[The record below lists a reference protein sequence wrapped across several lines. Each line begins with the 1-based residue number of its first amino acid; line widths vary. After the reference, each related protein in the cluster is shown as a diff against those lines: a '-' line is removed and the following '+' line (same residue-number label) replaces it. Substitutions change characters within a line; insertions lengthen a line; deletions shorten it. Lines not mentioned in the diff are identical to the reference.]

1 VSDFQLQKHPH
12 RRLNAL
18 TREWVLVSPH
28 RTQRPWLGQ
37 TEDRPATSTPS
48 YDPTCYMCPG
58 NHRAGGAHNPVYT
71 TTYVFDNDYPA
82 LLPDTPAG
90 GCDVQGLL
98 VAKSE
103 PGLCRVMCFS
113 PRHNRSLSQM
123 DPAEV
128 QQVVDVW
135 TDQYTEMAAM
145 PQLNYIQIFENRG
158 AMMGCSNPHPHCQ
171 IWGSAAM
178 PNEPLKEQAS
188 QSEYLSRSGSC
199 LLCDYVAA
207 ERLAKERIVIEN
219 QHFLALVPF
228 WAVWPF
234 EVLVLPLRHIATL
247 TELSSAER
255 GSLARILRQ
264 LTSGYDRLFDVA
276 FPYSMGFHPQPAD
289 GPVHPEWHLHAH
301 FFPPLLR
308 SATVRKFMVGYE
320 LLGTPQRDITAET
333 AAERLREKCAA
344 EQTPQG

>member
-1 VSDFQLQKHPH
+1 
-12 RRLNAL
+12 
-18 TREWVLVSPH
+18 
-28 RTQRPWLGQ
+28 
-37 TEDRPATSTPS
+37 
-48 YDPTCYMCPG
+48 MCPG

-289 GPVHPEWHLHAH
+289 GPAIPNGICTPI
-301 FFPPLLR
+301 FFLRCCGPLPCEN
-308 SATVRKFMVGYE
+308 SWWDTN
-320 LLGTPQRDITAET
+320 
-333 AAERLREKCAA
+333 C
-344 EQTPQG
+344 

>member
-18 TREWVLVSPH
+18 TREWVVVSPH

-37 TEDRPATSTPS
+37 TEARPATSTPS

-58 NHRAGGAHNPVYT
+58 NHRAGGAHNPVYK

-82 LLPDTPAG
+82 LLLDTPAG

-135 TDQYTEMAAM
+135 TDQYAEMAAM
-145 PQLNYIQIFENRG
+145 PQLNYVQIFENRG

-188 QSEYLSRSGSC
+188 QSEYLSRTGSC
-199 LLCDYVAA
+199 LLCDC
-207 ERLAKERIVIEN
+207 
-219 QHFLALVPF
+219 
-228 WAVWPF
+228 
-234 EVLVLPLRHIATL
+234 
-247 TELSSAER
+247 
-255 GSLARILRQ
+255 
-264 LTSGYDRLFDVA
+264 
-276 FPYSMGFHPQPAD
+276 
-289 GPVHPEWHLHAH
+289 
-301 FFPPLLR
+301 R
-308 SATVRKFMVGYE
+308 SATSPPSPSYPPPSAIRWPGFSGNLPPDMIACST
-320 LLGTPQRDITAET
+320 LPFLTPWDSTRSRPTGRSIPNGICTPIFF
-333 AAERLREKCAA
+333 LRCCGPLPCENSWWDTKC
-344 EQTPQG
+344 

>member
-1 VSDFQLQKHPH
+1 MSEFQLQKHPH

-37 TEDRPATSTPS
+37 IEERPSPSTPS
-48 YDPTCYMCPG
+48 YDPACYMCPG
-58 NHRAGGAHNPVYT
+58 NRRAGGAQNPVYPS
-71 TTYVFDNDYPA
+71 TYVFDNDYPA

-103 PGLCRVMCFS
+103 SGLCRVMCFS
-113 PRHNRSLSQM
+113 PLHDRSLSQM
-123 DPAEV
+123 KPAEV
-128 QQVVDVW
+128 RQVVDVW
-135 TDQYTEMAAM
+135 TDQHKEMGAM
-145 PQLNYIQIFENRG
+145 PLLNYVQIFENRG

-171 IWGSAAM
+171 IWGSASI
-178 PNEPLKEQAS
+178 PNEPLKELAA

-199 LLCDYVAA
+199 LLCGYVAA
-207 ERLAKERIVIEN
+207 ERLAKERMVIEN
-219 QHFLALVPF
+219 EHFMAVVPF

-247 TELSSAER
+247 EELSSPER
-255 GSLARILRQ
+255 DSLARILRQ
-264 LTSGYDRLFDVA
+264 LTSAYDRMFDVA
-276 FPYSMGFHPQPAD
+276 FPYSMGFHSQPTD
-289 GPVHPEWHLHAH
+289 GPAHPEWHMHAH

-320 LLGTPQRDITAET
+320 MLGTPQRDITAET

-344 EQTPQG
+344 NPTPQG